1 MRRLVTVLALGLV
14 LVACGLPK
22 DSSPRQ
28 IADDKVPFEL
38 LGPST
43 TTPNNNVSGGPSVRL
58 YFLDGTL
65 LRAVDR
71 SVPTRDPQAVLNELV
86 KGIIDSDGGVTTAI
100 PKDLQIVSVVDDGQ
114 TVVVTLNNSILNI
127 GGAEQKNAFAQMVYT
142 ATDLGTRAI
151 RFRVTD
157 ASGGN
162 VQDGSTPTD
171 NENKT
176 GAVTRSDFISLEP
189 KVEAN

>member
-1 MRRLVTVLALGLV
+1 LGVLLA
-14 LVACGLPK
+14 ACGLPS

-28 IADDKVPFEL
+28 IADDDVPFEL

-58 YFLDGTL
+58 YFVDGTV
-65 LRAVDR
+65 LRAVNR

-86 KGIIDSDGGVTTAI
+86 KGLLDSDPALLTAI
-100 PKDLQIVSVVDDGQ
+100 PKDLQIVSAVDDGE
-114 TVVVTLNNSILNI
+114 TIVVTLNNAILNI

-162 VQDGSTPTD
+162 VQDVSTPTD
-171 NENKT
+171 NENKA
-176 GAVTRSDFISLEP
+176 GAVTRSDFLSLEP
-189 KVEAN
+189 KAVAN